1 MRNEDP
7 REVRVIERPF
17 DLKLCLPGSKS
28 VGLRQLAISA
38 LAHDS
43 SAIQNLD
50 RSSDINAMT
59 NALGQFG
66 VEIQRIGNRLNID
79 PTKFNFTS
87 DVHLDLDM
95 SGVSLRLL
103 LAVSALRTG
112 STTFDGHASLRAR
125 PNQHLLEALKQLGCT
140 VQSNEGR
147 LPIAV
152 SGPATGNSVRL
163 QTSVT
168 SQYLTALLLASPVF
182 TQGLRV
188 ELVDT
193 LTSAPYVELT
203 LNEMAR
209 RGVSVQRDGNILKVK
224 PQTYRGSNVDIEGD
238 ATASTYFAALATLHQ
253 STVHLDN
260 LALNTTQGDIE
271 FLNVCERLGAT
282 VGRDH
287 GGITISGP
295 AQLNSLG
302 EICMVDMPDAALT
315 LMAMAPY
322 LPDKTH
328 ITGLATLRHKE
339 CDRISCPAQELRKAG
354 ITAEEGP
361 DYITIVP
368 GNTHPATF
376 DTHDDHRM
384 AMSLAIFA
392 TRTPGCSIRDP
403 SCVEKTYTNFWADLD
418 RAYQ

>member
-1 MRNEDP
+1 MRNEDT

-28 VGLRQLAISA
+28 IGLRQLAISA

-43 SAIQNLD
+43 SAIHNLD
-50 RSSDINAMT
+50 RSSDISAMT
-59 NALGQFG
+59 KALGQLG
-66 VEIQRIGNRLNID
+66 VEVQRIGNTLNVN

-87 DVHLDLDM
+87 DIHLDLDM

-125 PNQHLLEALKQLGCT
+125 PNQHLLEALEQLGCT
-140 VQSNEGR
+140 VQSNKGR
-147 LPIAV
+147 LPITV
-152 SGPATGNSVRL
+152 SGPATGDSVRL
-163 QTSVT
+163 QASVT

-182 TQGLRV
+182 TQGLRI
-188 ELVDT
+188 ELVDA

-203 LNEMAR
+203 LNEMTR
-209 RGVSVQRDGNILKVK
+209 RGVSVQRNGNILKVT
-224 PQTYRGSNVDIEGD
+224 PQTYRGRNVDIEGD

-271 FLNVCERLGAT
+271 FLNVCKSLGAT
-282 VGRDH
+282 VAHEH

-361 DYITIVP
+361 DHITIVP
-368 GNTHPATF
+368 GNPQPATF

-403 SCVEKTYTNFWADLD
+403 NCVEKTYANFWADLD